1 MSRTATA
8 RPLAPSTTRVHSDSR
23 PSAARAAAAARL
35 VAPDGAAALPLG
47 SERTGGAWR
56 HLRLVEAPTASPAQ
70 RRRRR
75 RALLASA
82 GVLALVVAF
91 GLVYLHVVLAQRQ
104 FRLDQLNAGV
114 QQDQL
119 SYQKLRLQVAELA
132 SPQQIISTAEGK
144 LGMVQP
150 GSITYLTAPVQA
162 AAAAGSVQVG
172 GGSTLVMPGSTASGS
187 PSTTTQ
193 APEGVADWPS
203 IKSQLAGSP

>member
-1 MSRTATA
+1 MSQTASA
-8 RPLAPSTTRVHSDSR
+8 RPLLPSTTRVRPDSR

-35 VAPDGAAALPLG
+35 VAPDGAAALALRP
-47 SERTGGAWR
+47 ERTGSPWR
-56 HLRLVEAPTASPAQ
+56 HLRVVEAPTASPAQ

-75 RALLASA
+75 RILLGSA
-82 GVLALVVAF
+82 AVLAVVVAF

-104 FRLDQLNAGV
+104 FRVDQLNARV

-119 SYQKLRLQVAELA
+119 TYQKLRLQVAELA
-132 SPQQIISTAEGK
+132 SPEQIISTAEGK

-150 GSITYLTAPVQA
+150 GSVTYLTAPVQA

-172 GGSTLVMPGSTASGS
+172 GGSSLVLPGTTAGGSTSA
-187 PSTTTQ
+187 TTQ
-193 APEGVADWPS
+193 APEGDADWPS

>member
-8 RPLAPSTTRVHSDSR
+8 RPLLPSTTRVRPDSR
-23 PSAARAAAAARL
+23 PSPARAAAVARL
-35 VAPDGAAALPLG
+35 VAPDGAAALPLRP
-47 SERTGGAWR
+47 ERTGSAWR
-56 HLRLVEAPTASPAQ
+56 HLRLVEPPSASPAQ

-75 RALLASA
+75 RALLGSA
-82 GVLALVVAF
+82 AVLAVVVAF

-104 FRLDQLNAGV
+104 FSLDQLNSRV

-150 GSITYLTAPVQA
+150 GSITYLTPPVQA
-162 AAAAGSVQVG
+162 AAAAGSVQVN
-172 GGSTLVMPGSTASGS
+172 GGSTLVLPGATATGS
-187 PSTTTQ
+187 PSTTTP

>member
-1 MSRTATA
+1 M
-8 RPLAPSTTRVHSDSR
+8 
-23 PSAARAAAAARL
+23 
-35 VAPDGAAALPLG
+35 
-47 SERTGGAWR
+47 
-56 HLRLVEAPTASPAQ
+56 
-70 RRRRR
+70 
-75 RALLASA
+75 
-82 GVLALVVAF
+82 LALVVAF

-104 FRLDQLNAGV
+104 FSLDQLNAGV

-162 AAAAGSVQVG
+162 TAAAGSVQVS
-172 GGSTLVMPGSTASGS
+172 GGSTLVMPGSTASAS
-187 PSTTTQ
+187 PSTKTQ